1 MRRRRPLR
9 KLSKK
14 RAIAFAFALIVCFV
28 FSLFQDESAIP
39 PERCHLPEATQSE
52 EKSRD
57 VIRVCTWNVHNYNVS
72 NRRVN
77 GRWISYPKPEEER
90 KIVCDV
96 LSEINADIV
105 LLQEMGD
112 MTYLNELIA
121 RLEKLGQK
129 YPYAAVSGDNSPAR
143 LAILSKISPERF
155 FDFSNLKFT
164 LKKEKCYSP
173 RGSLGA
179 KFNIRNREFFL
190 FNLHLK
196 SKVNA
201 KKKDENFIP
210 FRFAELRA
218 IRKCVEK
225 ISEENS
231 LILYA
236 GDFND
241 NPTKSLLRNLGNVS
255 LIKQSDI
262 FGSSHTYHWHKK
274 NILYQY
280 DFFLAS
286 KKFLPFLSKATVCE
300 HKNGSDHRPVYIDI
314 NLHSYQQF

>member
-1 MRRRRPLR
+1 MKRRRPLR

-14 RAIAFAFALIVCFV
+14 RAIAFAFALLLCVV
-28 FSLFQDESAIP
+28 FSLFKDESVVP
-39 PERCHLPEATQSE
+39 PERSHLPEATSSE
-52 EKSRD
+52 ETSRD

-77 GRWISYPKPEEER
+77 GRWISHPKPENER
-90 KIVCDV
+90 NIVCDV
-96 LSEINADIV
+96 LAEINADII

-121 RLEKLGQK
+121 RLEKAGQK
-129 YPYAAVSGDNSPAR
+129 YRYAAVSGDNSPAR
-143 LAILSKISPERF
+143 LAILSKIRPERF
-155 FDFSNLKFT
+155 FDFSNLKFR
-164 LKKEKCYSP
+164 LKKEMCYSP
-173 RGSLGA
+173 RGTLGA
-179 KFNIRNREFFL
+179 KFNIRNCEFFL

-218 IRKCVEK
+218 IRKCVK
-225 ISEENS
+225 KVSGENA
-231 LILYA
+231 LVLYT

-241 NPTKSLLRNLGNVS
+241 NPTKPLLRNLGDVS
-255 LIKQSDI
+255 LIKQSDA
-262 FGSSHTYHWHKK
+262 FGSNYTYHWHKK

-286 KKFLPFLSKATVCE
+286 KKFLPFLSNATVGE

-314 NLHSYQQF
+314 NLRSY